1 MGQGA
6 KEILTG
12 DFSKGFGTLGRGTS
26 DLFMPPSASN
36 AQLLEMKKSYMAQDP
51 TLSSDA
57 ALKMAQ
63 DQNPGLIR
71 TYGPAAAAGLG
82 ALALGGGFEPPEQP
96 KSELQNQLKG
106 PGGEDLVAANPNK
119 YLVQGMPGVRYDAQG
134 NIIGGDAN
142 AYPYKT
148 LQDVRVSTPNY
159 YQPRQQFATGGIAN
173 IENPRN
179 NLTLA
184 NMPAGMSAAE
194 FKKQEEAK
202 KKKSGIAALA
212 QGGYPR
218 KTGQISGPGTAT
230 SDSIPAMLSDGEF
243 VMTAKAV
250 RGLGKG
256 SRREGAKRMYALMH
270 QLERNAARG

>member
-1 MGQGA
+1 
-6 KEILTG
+6 
-12 DFSKGFGTLGRGTS
+12 
-26 DLFMPPSASN
+26 MPPSASN
-36 AQLLEMKKSYMAQDP
+36 EQLLAMKKSYMAQDP

-63 DQNPGLIR
+63 NQNPGMIR
-71 TYGPAAAAGLG
+71 TYGPAVAAGVG
-82 ALALGGGFEPPEQP
+82 ALALGGGFNQQPPP
-96 KSELQNQLKG
+96 DSGMGDKLRG
-106 PGGEDLVAANPNK
+106 PGGEELVNANPNK

-148 LQDVRVSTPNY
+148 MRDVQVSTPNY
-159 YQPRQQFATGGIAN
+159 YQQKQQFASGGIAN
-173 IENPRN
+173 IDNPRN
-179 NLTLA
+179 NITLA
-184 NMPAGMSAAE
+184 NMPAGMSDGE
-194 FKKQEEAK
+194 FKKQEEERK
-202 KKKSGIAALA
+202 KKAGIAALA
-212 QGGYPR
+212 MGGYPR

-256 SRREGAKRMYALMH
+256 SRREGAKKMYALMH